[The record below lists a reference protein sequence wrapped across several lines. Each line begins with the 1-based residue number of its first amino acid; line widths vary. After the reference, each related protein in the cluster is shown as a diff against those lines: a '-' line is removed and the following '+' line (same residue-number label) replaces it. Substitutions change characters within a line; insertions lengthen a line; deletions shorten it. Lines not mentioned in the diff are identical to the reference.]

1 MNKTAVILMGL
12 AMCVVMTGCQKNE
25 SLDKFAV
32 NSATAQSGVVASA
45 ESDNLGDSDK
55 AFVNNS
61 GESMTQNGKTLKVVY
76 ESNPTTGYSWEI
88 SISDPK
94 VIKCVSDV
102 YREDKN
108 AGGNSATDEVIC
120 GRGGYETFVFEGI
133 GKGAAVIT
141 FNYAQ
146 QWKGGNKGE
155 SRTVKVETDDQGNI
169 ISVK

>member
-88 SISDPK
+88 SVSDPK
-94 VIKCVSDV
+94 VIKSVSDT
-102 YREDKN
+102 YQEDN
-108 AGGNSATDEVIC
+108 AAGNSATNEVIC
-120 GRGGYETFVFEGI
+120 GKGGYETFVFEGT
-133 GKGAAVIT
+133 GKGTAVIT

-146 QWKGGNKGE
+146 HWKGENKGE
-155 SRTVKVETDDQGNI
+155 IRTVTVETDDMGKLL
-169 ISVK
+169 SVK